1 MITLLTD
8 FGLADY
14 FVGAV
19 KGVILSLHSNARLI
33 DLSHEVPPHDIQFAA
48 FTLAACARDFPANTV
63 HLVVVDPGVGSERRP
78 IVVEAADQF
87 FVGPDNGVFTHIYHS
102 APGARV
108 FHATQTEFFR
118 SKPSDTFH
126 GRDIFAPLA
135 AHLDLGISVEKVG
148 PPINDYIRLANVGA
162 HRTRPNEVLGSIIHI
177 DRFGNCVTNLTAEHL
192 SIGTG
197 ASIEIGEIGGK
208 VRITWLARN
217 YVTAKDS
224 DEPIAYLGS
233 AGYWEIG
240 IWCSSAAERLGI
252 VRGMEVRLKL

>member
-19 KGVILSLHSNARLI
+19 KGVILSIHSNARLI

-87 FVGPDNGVFTHIYHS
+87 FVGPDNGVFTHIYHRD
-102 APGARV
+102 PRARV
-108 FHATQTEFFR
+108 FHATQAEFFR
-118 SKPSDTFH
+118 SEPSDTFH

-135 AHLDLGISVEKVG
+135 AHLDLGMNVERVG
-148 PPINDYIRLANVGA
+148 PAITDYIRLAQVERA
-162 HRTRPNEVLGSIIHI
+162 Q
-177 DRFGNCVTNLTAEHL
+177 
-192 SIGTG
+192 
-197 ASIEIGEIGGK
+197 
-208 VRITWLARN
+208 
-217 YVTAKDS
+217 
-224 DEPIAYLGS
+224 GS
-233 AGYWEIG
+233 A
-240 IWCSSAAERLGI
+240 ERGA
-252 VRGMEVRLKL
+252 RQHHSHRSFRKLRHKPDSGTSLDRNRCVD